1 MNPSRFAVGL
11 VASVMLGV
19 LPSRPAQAQA
29 QEPSIKVLSSNP
41 SFVNAST
48 GDAYLRIL
56 PAEPAKLLI
65 TGPGRVQAD
74 LRVNLL
80 LHGQKVAD
88 GSFQVVTVDVLAAGK
103 SVGRLRVQP
112 TPGNQVWKN
121 QSGIVPSAPTG
132 FYLDLAAGPKPYE
145 FRVDGA
151 AAKGVSLHLAPAG
164 KMKTSLAANAL
175 VLPAQPVIAAATPI
189 PTPAFQVPIG
199 IDQLGGEARANPEP
213 EPIVLA
219 VALRGGAI
227 EQQERSA
234 FGPTP
239 GSEAMLDVSYTF
251 ANRIGLV
258 LLGEAR
264 TGRHAVPLRNDSGS
278 PAARTTERR
287 YVAGLR
293 LDWTRT
299 VFSSDA
305 IDIDATAGLAYRLQS
320 QQDSLAPHVTGLIGP
335 RASVAF
341 IRGKGALST
350 NLEYGMA
357 VHDSTPGALEAG
369 PVLGRLSGGVEAW
382 WAAGSSMQIGLGYR
396 REVLSRQYAQR
407 TIDGAFAGVAFGF

>member
-1 MNPSRFAVGL
+1 MNPSRTFAAGL
-11 VASVMLGV
+11 AACIALWT
-19 LPSRPAQAQA
+19 LPLRAAQA

-56 PAEPAKLLI
+56 PSEPAKLLI

-74 LRVNLL
+74 LRVNLSL
-80 LHGQKVAD
+80 SGRKIAD
-88 GSFQVVTVDVLAAGK
+88 GSFQVVMVDVLAGGK
-103 SVGRLRVQP
+103 SVGRLRIQP
-112 TPGNQVWKN
+112 TPGSQLWKN
-121 QSGIVPSAPTG
+121 QSGIVPSASTG
-132 FYLDLAAGPKPYE
+132 FSLDLAAGPRPYE

-151 AAKGVSLHLAPAG
+151 AAKGVALYLAPIG
-164 KMKTSLAANAL
+164 KMKTTLAANAL
-175 VLPAQPVIAAATPI
+175 VLPAQPAIAEPA

-199 IDQLGGEARANPEP
+199 IDQLGGEARANREP
-213 EPIVLA
+213 ERIGLA
-219 VALRGGAI
+219 IALRGGAI
-227 EQQERSA
+227 EQQERHA

-239 GSEAMLDVSYTF
+239 GSEAMLEVSHTF
-251 ANRIGLV
+251 SNRIGLV
-258 LLGEAR
+258 VLGEAR

-278 PAARTTERR
+278 PPARTTERR

-299 VFSSDA
+299 VFSADA

-335 RASVAF
+335 RVVVAF
-341 IRGKGALST
+341 VRGRGILST
-350 NLEYGMA
+350 NLEYGTVA
-357 VHDSTPGALEAG
+357 HDSTPVALQAG

-382 WAAGSSMQIGLGYR
+382 WAAGSSTQIGLGYR
-396 REVLSRQYAQR
+396 REVVSRQFAQR
-407 TIDGAFAGVAFGF
+407 TIDGAFAGAAIGF